1 MIERKM
7 LEIRQTII
15 DDTIP
20 RIKFACNLSAC
31 KGACCT
37 LAGGTGA
44 PLLDDELEQI
54 EHAFPI
60 IKSSLP
66 KEHLES
72 IAQYGLYEGIPGSYT
87 TMCFNNRA
95 CVFVLYED
103 GIARCAFEKAFG
115 DGKLKWKKPIS
126 CHLFPIRVSRGVPE
140 QLRYERIIECDFA
153 IDRGENENILLSD
166 FLKEPLIR
174 AYGLTWYEDFQLTSN
189 WERKD
194 HENV

>member
-1 MIERKM
+1 M
-7 LEIRQTII
+7 LEVRHTII

-20 RIKFACNLSAC
+20 RIKFACSLSAC

-44 PLLDDELEQI
+44 PLLDNELEQI
-54 EHAFPI
+54 ERAFPI

-66 KEHLES
+66 KEHLEY
-72 IAQYGLYEGIPGSYT
+72 IAQYGLYEGKSGSYT

-103 GIARCAFEKAFG
+103 GIARCAFEKAFEEN
-115 DGKLKWKKPIS
+115 KLKWKKPIS
-126 CHLFPIRVSRGVPE
+126 CHLFPIRVSREVPE
-140 QLRYERIIECDFA
+140 RLRYERIAECNFA
-153 IDRGENENILLSD
+153 IGRGENENIFLSS
-166 FLKEPLIR
+166 FLKEPLVR
-174 AYGLTWYEDFQLTSN
+174 AFGLAWYEDFQLACD

-194 HENV
+194 NASV

>member
-1 MIERKM
+1 M
-7 LEIRQTII
+7 LEIQKIII

-20 RIKFACNLSAC
+20 RVKFACNLSAC

-44 PLLDDELEQI
+44 PLLDNELEQI
-54 EHAFPI
+54 ERAFPV
-60 IKSSLP
+60 IKSLLP

-72 IAQYGLYEGIPGSYT
+72 ITQFGLYESKSGSYT

-95 CVFVLYED
+95 CVFVFYED

-115 DGKLKWKKPIS
+115 EGKLKWKKPIS

-140 QLRYERIIECDFA
+140 QLRYERIAECGFA
-153 IDRGENENILLSD
+153 IDRGENENILLSN
-166 FLKEPLIR
+166 FIKEPLIR
-174 AYGLTWYEDFQLTSN
+174 AYGLAWYEDFQLTCD